1 MQELFDDEYVHGWV
15 RAQLDTTN
23 LAYRYTPV
31 YAYNKKQSNKP
42 ILLIISPQTKF
53 MSA

>member
-1 MQELFDDEYVHGWV
+1 LV
-15 RAQLDTTN
+15 QLDTTN
-23 LAYRYTPV
+23 LAYRYKPV
-31 YAYNKKQSNKP
+31 YAYKKSNKP